1 MWRLGRTRS
10 WGEQRRSQAAALLL
24 LAPALIWSCGGSS
37 EKSTSSPG
45 AGGAK
50 AGAGS
55 VAGTATV
62 GQSGS
67 NAGGK
72 SSGGNAGSS
81 NAGTAHGGGGQTT
94 GGVATAGMAT
104 GAGAGAGGSDAGAGG
119 AAEPW
124 DPELLGFECD
134 SERCSVGQACIRC
147 FVPGSSLRICVP
159 SPSGDPAGFAAAT
172 AACEQP
178 LTKSFDECDGPEDC
192 PATRYCVAA
201 EGDNSFMRCRDEPSS
216 ASGSCCFACGAATDC
231 TLCRSAADCPDNVAC
246 EPAQSAPAGVMG
258 CARRL

>member
-1 MWRLGRTRS
+1 MWRLGTTRS
-10 WGEQRRSQAAALLL
+10 WGERRASRAAALLL
-24 LAPALIWSCGGSS
+24 IAPVLIWSCGGSS
-37 EKSTSSPG
+37 QKTSSN
-45 AGGAK
+45 AGGGSVN
-50 AGAGS
+50 AGASSVGGS
-55 VAGTATV
+55 SSAAGASTTS
-62 GQSGS
+62 QSGS
-67 NAGGK
+67 NPGGT
-72 SSGGNAGSS
+72 SSGNGGSS
-81 NAGTAHGGGGQTT
+81 NAGTSSGGGGQAA
-94 GGVATAGMAT
+94 GGMAT
-104 GAGAGAGGSDAGAGG
+104 AGAGAGGSDAGAGG
-119 AAEPW
+119 ASEPW

-192 PATRYCVAA
+192 PATLYCVAA

-258 CARRL
+258 CARRR